1 MAIVCQCIPVRDRAV
16 IKAIQHGAAT
26 LVDVQATCGAATQC
40 GGCEP
45 AIQALLQRHAKPVT
59 DPALSRTMGAPA

>member
-16 IKAIQHGAAT
+16 IKAIEHGACT

-45 AIQALLQRHAKPVT
+45 AIRALIARHAQQNT
-59 DPALSRTMGAPA
+59 EPAVHYSAGARA

>member
-16 IKAIQHGAAT
+16 IKAIQHGACT

-45 AIQALLQRHAKPVT
+45 AIRALIERYAQQITEPVLHET
-59 DPALSRTMGAPA
+59 AGARA